1 MGTDLQ
7 HLLDKIQSEGIDKAK
22 AESDALLADARA
34 EARQIIATA
43 KQEADAAHA
52 KAKQDADAFQQR
64 AAEVIRQAG
73 RDAVLNVEQAV
84 QRMMESLLLK
94 ETRAVMALPEILTQ
108 LTREA
113 VKEYLAAGETHV
125 SARLPKT
132 AEALLPALREK
143 LRQDAAHEKVEVVLD
158 AGQGSGFSVRTRD
171 GRVEHD
177 FSAEAVVNALSKSLR
192 PQLAA
197 LLKEEN
203 K

>member
-43 KQEADAAHA
+43 KQEADVSRA

-73 RDAVLNVEQAV
+73 RDVTLNVEQAV
-84 QRMMESLLLK
+84 QRMMEALLLK

-108 LTREA
+108 LT
-113 VKEYLAAGETHV
+113 KEVVQNYLAAGETHISV
-125 SARLPKT
+125 HLPKT

-143 LRQDAAHEKVEVVLD
+143 LCAGSAQGKVEVVLD
-158 AGQGSGFSVRTRD
+158 AAQGTGFSVRTQN

-177 FSAEAVVNALSKSLR
+177 FSAEAIADAMSKTLR

-197 LLKEEN
+197 LLKTEG
-203 K
+203 